1 MVADGALDVHQ
12 VLDGE
17 VGNGDEYN
25 VKADDDQRADG
36 YVGNDS

>member
-12 VLDGE
+12 VLDGK